1 MLHAYAPTSGLIT
14 LDNIDLQQYE
24 PSTLRNQ
31 IGYVPQDINLF
42 TGSLRDNI
50 TVFQEDYDE
59 DFIWEILNACGL
71 TDFVNHHPDG
81 LNLSVGE
88 GGKLLSGGKR
98 QSVALARALI
108 RRPSLFLMDEPT
120 SAMDATAEQ
129 RIKELL
135 DRETK
140 GKTLI
145 LNTHRHSLLS
155 LVDRIIVID
164 QGHIIVDGP
173 RQEVIKRLAAA
184 VKG

>member
-1 MLHAYAPTSGLIT
+1 
-14 LDNIDLQQYE
+14 
-24 PSTLRNQ
+24 
-31 IGYVPQDINLF
+31 
-42 TGSLRDNI
+42 
-50 TVFQEDYDE
+50 
-59 DFIWEILNACGL
+59 
-71 TDFVNHHPDG
+71 
-81 LNLSVGE
+81 
-88 GGKLLSGGKR
+88 
-98 QSVALARALI
+98 
-108 RRPSLFLMDEPT
+108 MDEPT